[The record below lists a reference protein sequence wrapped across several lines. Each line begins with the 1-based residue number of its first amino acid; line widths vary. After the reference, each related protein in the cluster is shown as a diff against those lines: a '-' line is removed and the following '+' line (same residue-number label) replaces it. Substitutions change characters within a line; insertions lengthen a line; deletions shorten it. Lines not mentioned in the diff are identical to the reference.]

1 MSRTGDTSSP
11 SGTFVVLDCEQDEE
25 ALREVERNRNHKRQ
39 WAAQGLAGRRWALKM
54 TEMRPLTRT
63 TARVIILDSGQLI
76 LDSFWMR

>member
-1 MSRTGDTSSP
+1 M
-11 SGTFVVLDCEQDEE
+11 VLDCEQDEE